1 MVGEDL
7 FWFELDMYFVWFVE
21 WVYEFDLGDVYE
33 LLMKGCVVL
42 WGVDLEMG
50 LGYEGCYWNLVE

>member
-1 MVGEDL
+1 
-7 FWFELDMYFVWFVE
+7 MYFVWFVE